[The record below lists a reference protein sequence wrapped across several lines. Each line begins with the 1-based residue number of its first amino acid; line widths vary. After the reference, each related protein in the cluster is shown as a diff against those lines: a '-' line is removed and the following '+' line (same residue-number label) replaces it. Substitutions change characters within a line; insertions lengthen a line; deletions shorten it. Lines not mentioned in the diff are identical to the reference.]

1 MEGLSVS
8 LFDLTGKNAFVT
20 GASRGIGRSIAVAL
34 AGAGADVA
42 LVARSEQ
49 GLTETAADIIALG
62 RKAFVIPADVTS
74 QEAVDAAVA
83 RAIEQLGY
91 VDVVVNNAGGSNF
104 MAAFLDLRLSGW
116 DKLMR
121 LNLDSAVYVCHA
133 IGGHL
138 VERGEGSLI
147 NVASVAGVT
156 ASPLL
161 SPYGAAKA
169 GLVSLTKS
177 LAVEWGATGV
187 RVNALCPGWTAT
199 DLNRQLWEDPVAGPA
214 TVATVPMHRWGR
226 PDEMAGPAVFL
237 ASPASSYMTGQV
249 VVVDGGQ
256 TIGP

>member
-1 MEGLSVS
+1 MS
-8 LFDLTGKNAFVT
+8 LFDLDGKNAFVT

-42 LVARSEQ
+42 LVARSER
-49 GLTETAADIIALG
+49 GLAETAADIGALG

-74 QEAVDAAVA
+74 VDAVDAAVA
-83 RAIEQLGY
+83 TAIEQLGQ

-116 DKLMR
+116 EKLMR

-138 VERGEGSLI
+138 VERGEGSVI

-156 ASPLL
+156 GSPLL

-199 DLNRQLWEDPVAGPA
+199 DLNRQLGEDPVAGPA

-226 PDEMAGPAVFL
+226 ADEMAGPAVFL
-237 ASPASSYMTGQV
+237 ASPASSYMTGQTL
-249 VVVDGGQ
+249 VVDGGQ